1 MPKRYRKLRGET
13 AYYPFAARTGLRA
26 RQRRHARAL
35 RIAGAAALI
44 LAAVLALRQSVFRGG
59 QPDAPAPLPSAA
71 PAVTAAPGTAH
82 VSVQPLAATRDALA
96 ETQQADTQA
105 HTTPES
111 AVQPSAARTAEVLP
125 RYRSLYEQNPD
136 LIGWLRI
143 DGTGIDLPV
152 VQTPGNNEYYL
163 RRGFDR
169 LYATGGTLFMDEHCS
184 IDLDAPTANWL
195 IYGHNM
201 ADGSMFG
208 QLTRYRSED
217 FYKAHTTFTFNTIY
231 ETAAWQVVA
240 ALDTTLGAD
249 ELPYYT
255 FFDADTKLEWQQ
267 RVDAITALSLY
278 DTGVTPAYGQQL
290 LVLST
295 CGTSSPAAK
304 TRFALLAVRCGEN

>member
-1 MPKRYRKLRGET
+1 MPKRYRKLRGDT

-35 RIAGAAALI
+35 RTAGAAALI

-59 QPDAPAPLPSAA
+59 QPDAPALLPSAA

-152 VQTPGNNEYYL
+152 VQTPGDNEYYL

-169 LYATGGTLFMDEHCS
+169 FYAVGGTLFLDERCS
-184 IDLDAPTANWL
+184 VKPDAPTDNWL

-201 ADGSMFG
+201 RDGSMFG
-208 QLTRYRSED
+208 QLVRYRDEA
-217 FYKAHTTFTFNTIY
+217 FCQAHPTFTFDTLY
-231 ETAAWQVVA
+231 ETATWQVA
-240 ALDTTLGAD
+240 AVLDTALGAD

-255 FFDADTKLEWQQ
+255 FFDADNKLDWQR
-267 RVDAITALSLY
+267 RVAAITEKSLY
-278 DTGVTPAYGQQL
+278 DTGVTPEYGTQL
-290 LVLST
+290 LTLST
-295 CGTSSPAAK
+295 CGDTRIGTDA
-304 TRFALLAVRCGEN
+304 RFALLAVRVG

>member
-1 MPKRYRKLRGET
+1 VPKRYRKLRGDT

-26 RQRRHARAL
+26 RQRRHVRAL

-111 AVQPSAARTAEVLP
+111 TARPPAARTAEVLP

-152 VQTPGNNEYYL
+152 VQTPGDNEYYL

-169 LYATGGTLFMDEHCS
+169 FYAVGGTLFLDERCS
-184 IDLDAPTANWL
+184 VGPDAPTDNWL

-201 ADGSMFG
+201 RDGSMFG
-208 QLTRYRSED
+208 QLVRYRDEA
-217 FYKAHTTFTFNTIY
+217 FCQAHPTFTFDTLY
-231 ETAAWQVVA
+231 ETATWQVA
-240 ALDTTLGAD
+240 AVLDTALGAD

-255 FFDADTKLEWQQ
+255 FFDADNKLDWQR
-267 RVDAITALSLY
+267 RVAAITEKSLY
-278 DTGVTPAYGQQL
+278 DTGVTPAYGTQL
-290 LVLST
+290 LTLST
-295 CGTSSPAAK
+295 CGDTRIGTDA
-304 TRFALLAVRCGEN
+304 RFALLAVRVG

>member
-13 AYYPFAARTGLRA
+13 AYYPFAARTVLRA

-35 RIAGAAALI
+35 RTAGAAALI

-59 QPDAPAPLPSAA
+59 QPDAPAPLPNTA

-111 AVQPSAARTAEVLP
+111 AARPPAARTAEVLP

-152 VQTPGNNEYYL
+152 VQTPGDNEYYL

-169 LYATGGTLFMDEHCS
+169 FYAVGGTLFLDERCS
-184 IDLDAPTANWL
+184 VGPDASTDNWL

-201 ADGSMFG
+201 RDGSMFG
-208 QLTRYRSED
+208 QLVRYRDEA
-217 FYKAHTTFTFNTIY
+217 FCQAHPTFTFDTLY
-231 ETAAWQVVA
+231 ETATWQVA
-240 ALDTTLGAD
+240 AVLDTALGAD

-255 FFDADTKLEWQQ
+255 FFDADNKLDWQR
-267 RVDAITALSLY
+267 RVAAITEKSLY
-278 DTGVTPAYGQQL
+278 DTGVTPEYGTQL
-290 LVLST
+290 LTLST
-295 CGTSSPAAK
+295 CGDTRIGTDA
-304 TRFALLAVRCGEN
+304 RFALLAVRVE

>member
-35 RIAGAAALI
+35 RTAGAAALI
-44 LAAVLALRQSVFRGG
+44 LAAVLALRQGVFRGG
-59 QPDAPAPLPSAA
+59 QPDAPAPLPSAV
-71 PAVTAAPGTAH
+71 PAVTAAPETAH

-111 AVQPSAARTAEVLP
+111 AAQPPAARTAEVLP

-143 DGTGIDLPV
+143 DGTDIDLPV
-152 VQTPGNNEYYL
+152 VQTPGDNEYYL

-169 LYATGGTLFMDEHCS
+169 FYAVGGTLFLDERCS
-184 IDLDAPTANWL
+184 VGLDAPTDNWL

-201 ADGSMFG
+201 RDGSMFG
-208 QLTRYRSED
+208 QLVRYRDEA
-217 FYKAHTTFTFNTIY
+217 FWQAHPTFTFDTLY
-231 ETAAWQVVA
+231 ETATWQVA
-240 ALDTTLGAD
+240 AVLDTALGAD

-255 FFDADTKLEWQQ
+255 FFDADNKLDWQR
-267 RVDAITALSLY
+267 RVTAITEKSLY
-278 DTGVTPAYGQQL
+278 DTGVTPAYGTQL
-290 LVLST
+290 LTLST
-295 CGTSSPAAK
+295 CGDTRIGTDA
-304 TRFALLAVRCGEN
+304 RFALLAVRVE